1 MTVRPD
7 PIPAA
12 RAAGTSLE
20 EELAS
25 VAASSLDQLRPRFRA
40 IFRVPVPD
48 CLSRD
53 LIARLV
59 AHRLQE
65 QRLGK
70 LDRSLAEQVDRL
82 GRGQEPRRRLKAGT
96 VLVREHDGIMHEVV
110 VVPDGFL
117 WNGETFASL
126 SIIAKRITGTSWNGP
141 RFFGLRPRPKKPI
154 SETAGP
160 ATAGAVE
167 AINA

>member
-12 RAAGTSLE
+12 RAAGTSPE
-20 EELAS
+20 EELAA

-53 LIARLV
+53 LIARLI

-65 QRLGK
+65 QHLGK
-70 LDRSLAEQVDRL
+70 LDRGVAEQVDRL
-82 GRGQEPRRRLKAGT
+82 GRGHEPPRRLKPGS

-110 VVPDGFL
+110 VVPNGFL
-117 WNGETFASL
+117 WNGATFASL
-126 SIIAKRITGTSWNGP
+126 STIAKQITGTSWNGP
-141 RFFGLRPRPKKPI
+141 ASSG
-154 SETAGP
+154 
-160 ATAGAVE
+160 
-167 AINA
+167 

>member
-1 MTVRPD
+1 MAARPD

-12 RAAGTSLE
+12 GAAGTLLE
-20 EELAS
+20 EELAA
-25 VAASSLDQLRPRFRA
+25 VAATSIGQLRQRFRA
-40 IFRVPVPD
+40 LYRVPAPD

-65 QRLGK
+65 QHLGK
-70 LDRSLAEQVDRL
+70 IDRSLADQIDRL
-82 GRGQEPRRRLKAGT
+82 GRGQEPRRRLKPGT

-117 WNGETFASL
+117 WNGETYAGL
-126 SIIAKRITGTSWNGP
+126 STIAKRITGTSWNGP
-141 RFFGLRPRPKKPI
+141 RFFGLRPVSKKRGRMMTDAEI
-154 SETAGP
+154 
-160 ATAGAVE
+160 AVD
-167 AINA
+167 A